1 MEDLKTSCAGTVNPR
16 WALQRQMWGSAD
28 EGERGMMM
36 MSGEEEAALHVIQNT
51 RSEKGPLSGVLFTH
65 HKPVYYIDI

>member
-1 MEDLKTSCAGTVNPR
+1 MEDLKASCAGTVNPR
-16 WALQRQMWGSAD
+16 WALQRQMWGSGD
-28 EGERGMMM
+28 EGERGMM